1 MAGQSRDLMIS
12 INKNRRI
19 AAKKNIFQSFIKM
32 KNVS

>member
-19 AAKKNIFQSFIKM
+19 EKEKEHFPKLH
-32 KNVS
+32 